1 MIVDITP
8 LAIIDASPLFTT
20 LEALGPVGPRG
31 LAGPQGLPG
40 VPGLAGSA
48 GAQGLTGATGPAGA
62 QGLPGPTGATG
73 ATGLQG
79 IPGLA
84 GTAGSTGSTGAT
96 GAAGT
101 PGAAGAN
108 GATGPV
114 GPTGPVGAVNGE
126 DARLATSSLGVTPI
140 ASGSVSGAT
149 RFLLPTPATVSG
161 IIERVDVAVPTAQ
174 TAELYVCS
182 VNADGTLN
190 LLSLAPL
197 KLAAGLN
204 LIPLDLPVS
213 VGQVVGILCNGGIYF
228 AANAGTAALWSV
240 TGPITTNTTKIVG
253 GSHRLEFGVKIS
265 GEVLGGV
272 HALRNRTTA
281 LETDFGQI
289 EQLGV
294 LPDNAATST
303 TAPGNTWFLPTP
315 SARTGRIRK
324 FQVASA
330 VAQTAQIVV
339 ATLNA
344 DGTLT
349 ATSST
354 AVSIT
359 VGLNTLALDVA
370 VNAGQYIGYWAPVGG
385 LRYILA
391 TGLGAVYTSGVVG
404 TNTPKS
410 VAAAGQFSLQ
420 FGAIVGTGVN
430 GDVNWLITRALNPS
444 SADPAGLSGLSGT
457 IPTDGTAAFAAARTA
472 HPHPYVPQ
480 GVYSVT
486 SLPNSG
492 TGFWGPGRVSL
503 NGKRVLL
510 PTRPQA
516 ASLQL
521 ALRSKLLSEIGT
533 GAPLMVIGDS
543 ITQGSGASS
552 QDKHWLSLVTSFA
565 NLFGS
570 PLDEPALTCFAAAT
584 LGFYGLTTAG
594 TVSQGSNGP
603 VSASLILATGASC
616 SFTGTYESLD
626 LFYTQDPSAGTLALS
641 FNGAAAYKT
650 VTCAGPLELDKTTWS
665 TTTGASLTGQTA
677 SGTYTITASGGP
689 VEITGLMRLGVRP
702 AGAPQRLVTF
712 RTARGGFTFA
722 NFTAAPVTSALKQA
736 AFAGPT
742 KPFVIIALGTND
754 ALSVAP
760 SVVKGRALAL
770 IALLKAAGVT
780 RIAALPPARPSSAL
794 AFPVGSSYEAAIGA
808 LTQAYQEQS
817 ITVLPTHAIDFIAE
831 GLTTDGVHPND
842 TGNDRMAQVVV
853 ETLAG

>member
-1 MIVDITP
+1 MIVEFTP
-8 LAIIDASPLFTT
+8 LAIVDAGPLFTT
-20 LEALGPVGPRG
+20 LEALGPVGPKGAPGPQG
-31 LAGPQGLPG
+31 LAGLPG
-40 VPGLAGSA
+40 VPGVAGAAGSA
-48 GAQGLTGATGPAGA
+48 GPAGAVGLQGLAGPAGAPGPTGPQGLQGFAGTTGPAG
-62 QGLPGPTGATG
+62 T
-73 ATGLQG
+73 
-79 IPGLA
+79 A
-84 GTAGSTGSTGAT
+84 GT
-96 GAAGT
+96 
-101 PGAAGAN
+101 
-108 GATGPV
+108 TGPV

-149 RFLLPTPATVSG
+149 RFLLPTPATMTG

-204 LIPLDLPVS
+204 LISLDMPVS
-213 VGQVVGILCNGGIYF
+213 VGHVVGILCNAGIYF
-228 AANAGTAALWSV
+228 AANAGTAPLWSV
-240 TGPITTNTTKIVG
+240 TGPITTNTPKIVG
-253 GSHRLEFGVKIS
+253 GSHRLEFGIKIS

-294 LPDNAATST
+294 VPDNAATST

-315 SARTGRIRK
+315 SVRTGRIRK

-354 AVSIT
+354 AVSIA
-359 VGLNTLALDVA
+359 VGVNTLALDIA
-370 VNAGQYIGYWAPVGG
+370 VSAGQYIGYWAPVGG
-385 LRYILA
+385 LRYILS

-404 TNTPKS
+404 TNTPKA

-420 FGAIVGTGVN
+420 FGVIVGSGVN
-430 GDVNWLITRALNPS
+430 GDVNWLVTRALNPS

-457 IPTDGTAAFAAARTA
+457 IPTDATAAFAAARAA

-492 TGFWGPGRVSL
+492 TGFWGPGRVLL

-516 ASLQL
+516 VSLQL
-521 ALRSKLLSEIGT
+521 ALRAKLLSEIGS
-533 GAPLMVIGDS
+533 GAPLVVIGDS
-543 ITQGSGASS
+543 IAQGSGASN

-570 PLDEPALTCFAAAT
+570 PQDEPVLTCFAATT
-584 LGFYGLTTAG
+584 LAFYGLTTAG

-603 VSASLILATGASC
+603 VSASLILAAGASC
-616 SFTGTYESLD
+616 TFTGTYESID
-626 LFYTQDPSAGTLALS
+626 LFYTQDPGAGTLAFS
-641 FNGAAAYKT
+641 VNGAAAYKT
-650 VTCAGPLELDKTTWS
+650 VACAGPLELDKTTWS
-665 TTTGASLTGQTA
+665 ATTGASLTSQTA
-677 SGTYTITASGGP
+677 SGTYSITASGGP
-689 VEITGLMRLGVRP
+689 VEITGLMRLGVKA

-712 RTARGGFTFA
+712 RAARGGFTFA

-736 AFAGPT
+736 AYAGST

-760 SVVKGRALAL
+760 TVVKNRALAM

-780 RIAALPPARPSSAL
+780 RIATLPPARPSTAL

-808 LTQAYQEQS
+808 LMQAYQEQGVPMIS
-817 ITVLPTHAIDFIAE
+817 THAIDFIGE